1 MTKRLLI
8 ATVVC
13 TLAALTIA
21 VPADAYFTSH
31 GSGTGSANVATLGSP
46 APVTALATTPA
57 GSVVVTWSGVPGPD
71 GQPISGYFVTE
82 YNGTTV
88 SPACSSSPK
97 VLLDAGDSTP
107 TLSCTDSGLA
117 GGTYVYTVTA
127 VFASWTSAATSGS
140 VIVPAT
146 DTVTFDANDGSG
158 STYDETYSSGVAQDL
173 TPNAFTYAGYTFN
186 DWCTTQTCSDGGI
199 TYTDGESITISASM
213 TLYAQWTAVVPTT
226 YTVTYNGNGNTGGSV
241 PVDGSSPYSSGA
253 TVTVLANT
261 GSLVDTGYAF
271 NGWNTQSGGGG
282 TAYQPTATFSMPAAN
297 VTLSAQW
304 TAVVPTTYTVTF
316 DANGG
321 SGTMADETYTS
332 GVAQALTGNAFTY
345 TGHTFTGWATTLTGA
360 IAYTNGESITIS
372 ASVTLYAQ
380 WKAVVPTGGPPI
392 AVIIQK
398 APFGAAVTTT
408 GSAAFTGTLATN
420 GSGVTFKV
428 TSPNAHL
435 AVSSSGKV
443 TTTGPLAVGTYSI
456 SGTDADTAGGSGY
469 WGFTLS
475 VTATSTAVGGP
486 PIVVKVVPEVVL
498 VAYTPWTL
506 FAHQEVRL
514 RVHLY
519 GRRGTV
525 SGIVK
530 LEFRGQTL
538 CAPKLTRGV
547 GHCTVS
553 STKIGRGRHYLLVKY
568 AGSGFY
574 KPLKRRVNVYVHDTV
589 VFS

>member
-1 MTKRLLI
+1 
-8 ATVVC
+8 V
-13 TLAALTIA
+13 
-21 VPADAYFTSH
+21 S
-31 GSGTGSANVATLGSP
+31 ATLY
-46 APVTALATTPA
+46 AQ
-57 GSVVVTWSGVPGPD
+57 W
-71 GQPISGYFVTE
+71 
-82 YNGTTV
+82 
-88 SPACSSSPK
+88 
-97 VLLDAGDSTP
+97 
-107 TLSCTDSGLA
+107 
-117 GGTYVYTVTA
+117 TA
-127 VFASWTSAATSGS
+127 V
-140 VIVPAT
+140 VPT
-146 DTVTFDANDGSG
+146 TYTVTFDANDGSG
-158 STYDETYSSGVAQDL
+158 STYAQTYTSGVPQDL

-297 VTLSAQW
+297 VTLFAQW

-443 TTTGPLAVGTYSI
+443 TTTGPLAVGSYSI

-475 VTATSTAVGGP
+475 VTATPTAVGGP

-506 FAHQEVRL
+506 FAHQAVRL

-538 CAPKLTRGV
+538 CAPKLTHGV

-553 STKIGRGRHYLLVKY
+553 SVKIGRGRHYLLVKY

-574 KPLKRRVNVYVHDTV
+574 KPLKRRVNVYVHDIV
-589 VFS
+589 VLP